1 MRNTA
6 IKTVLLE
13 EEITNEVNLL
23 KELKEAGVL
32 TPEIELIFKNNIE
45 NLEYIVEN
53 ENGLAI

>member
-53 ENGLAI
+53 ENGLAV